1 MFLLPC
7 CSFIT
12 VIFTTKVV
20 QCGSKEYILAISVGL
35 FLDGHLPVVKIE
47 HPTTHL
53 FELIK
58 KREKEQSTDY
68 FLTIFLYSERYFN
81 FQYQD
86 LCKMVFDQKYFR
98 NELMQRIIRH
108 HFKI

>member
-58 KREKEQSTDY
+58 KKRERAEYGLFSY
-68 FLTIFLYSERYFN
+68 
-81 FQYQD
+81 
-86 LCKMVFDQKYFR
+86 
-98 NELMQRIIRH
+98 
-108 HFKI
+108 HFSV